1 MKLIKMLWITR
12 DYVHVDRVAC
22 PWLIRRFIDP
32 RAQFIFL
39 PREQIMDFV
48 EKTGAI
54 PFDTGTGI
62 ELDHY
67 EDDGIKHCTFDA
79 IVRKY
84 KLTDDTALAELQK
97 VVRAADTSGGL
108 EREPL
113 AWVLEVIASGMPLLC
128 KSDHEALEKEFPMYD
143 GFYAFMQ
150 RKIVLEKFSTE
161 IEAMKSRG
169 ERREFIKEKMGLLS
183 SKMIK

>member
-1 MKLIKMLWITR
+1 MSNMLWTTR
-12 DYVHVDRVAC
+12 NYVHVDRVAC
-22 PWLIRRFIDP
+22 PWLIRRFIDTQ
-32 RAQFIFL
+32 AQFVFL
-39 PREQIMDFV
+39 PREQIMEFV

-67 EDDGIKHCTFDA
+67 ELEGIKHCTFDA

-84 KLTDDTALAELQK
+84 NLTGDAALTELQK
-97 VVRAADTSGGL
+97 IVRAADTSGGL

-113 AWVLEVIASGMPLLC
+113 AWVLEVIASGIPLLC

-150 RKIVLEKFSTE
+150 RRIVLGTYVEE
-161 IEAMKSRG
+161 IKEMKSRG
-169 ERREFIKEKMGLLS
+169 EQREFIKKMMGQLP

>member
-1 MKLIKMLWITR
+1 MKLFKMLRSTR
-12 DYVHVDRVAC
+12 DDVHVDRVDC

-62 ELDHY
+62 EQDYY
-67 EDDGIKHCTFDA
+67 EEGGIKHCTFDA

-84 KLTDDTALAELQK
+84 NLYEDTALVELQK

-113 AWVLEVIASGMPLLC
+113 ACVLDVIASGMPL
-128 KSDHEALEKEFPMYD
+128 
-143 GFYAFMQ
+143 
-150 RKIVLEKFSTE
+150 
-161 IEAMKSRG
+161 
-169 ERREFIKEKMGLLS
+169 
-183 SKMIK
+183 

>member
-1 MKLIKMLWITR
+1 MLWITR

-32 RAQFIFL
+32 QAQFIFL
-39 PREQIMDFV
+39 PRDQIMDFV
-48 EKTGAI
+48 AKTGAI

-67 EDDGIKHCTFDA
+67 EENGNKYCTFDA
-79 IVRKY
+79 IVKKY
-84 KLTDDTALAELQK
+84 KLDGDSALAKLQK
-97 VVRAADTSGGL
+97 IVNAADSSGGL

-128 KSDHEALEKEFPMYD
+128 ESDHESLEKEFPMYD
-143 GFYAFMQ
+143 AFYAFMQ
-150 RKIVLEKFSTE
+150 REIVLKNYAEE
-161 IEAMKSRG
+161 IKGMKSRG
-169 ERREFIKEKMGLLS
+169 ERRSFIKKKITELQ
-183 SKMIK
+183 SKILN